1 MSSDIAR
8 KYKILVVDDDPDVT
22 LKLKRGLE
30 EKGFA
35 VAAFNDPINVISQ
48 FKPEEY
54 DLVLLD
60 TKMPGMNGFELYGQ
74 IERVDRGIKVFFM
87 TSFIRYYES
96 LSQGYQSVDISRFIK
111 KPIDIDSVVRRIKDD
126 QSSA

>member
-60 TKMPGMNGFELYGQ
+60 TKMPGMSGFELYGQ

>member
-8 KYKILVVDDDPDVT
+8 KYKILVVDDDPHVT

-60 TKMPGMNGFELYGQ
+60 TKMPGMNGFELYRQ
-74 IERVDRGIKVFFM
+74 IERIDRGIKVFFI

-96 LSQGYQSVDISRFIK
+96 LSQGYQSVDMSRFIK
-111 KPIDIDSVVRRIKDD
+111 KPIDIDSLVRRIKDD